1 MSLRNE
7 IISYISAQYGAEA
20 EYPWKSYRN
29 YCVFRRKDSGKWFAI
44 IMDISSGKLGLE
56 GEGKTDIIDLKT
68 GPMLADL
75 LRGNDGYLPA
85 YQLNKGNC
93 ITVLLDGS
101 VGLSDICA
109 LIDISYSNTGKRP
122 ENASKKERIRTW
134 LVPANP
140 KYYDLDA
147 VLEKDPEK
155 DFIWKQSSNINP
167 GDTVYIYM
175 AAPFS
180 SIRYKCKAVETDIPY
195 EYGDENVRMKK
206 IMKLR
211 MLKKYDG
218 VPIDREMLRSHDVRY
233 VRGPRSMPDSLE
245 REIEELYPEK

>member
-1 MSLRNE
+1 
-7 IISYISAQYGAEA
+7 
-20 EYPWKSYRN
+20 
-29 YCVFRRKDSGKWFAI
+29 
-44 IMDISSGKLGLE
+44 
-56 GEGKTDIIDLKT
+56 
-68 GPMLADL
+68 
-75 LRGNDGYLPA
+75 
-85 YQLNKGNC
+85 
-93 ITVLLDGS
+93 
-101 VGLSDICA
+101 
-109 LIDISYSNTGKRP
+109 
-122 ENASKKERIRTW
+122 
-134 LVPANP
+134 
-140 KYYDLDA
+140 
-147 VLEKDPEK
+147 
-155 DFIWKQSSNINP
+155 
-167 GDTVYIYM
+167 M